1 MRFQFVFVAAGLAG
15 IACSTGGTGPTDT
28 SAPLVTITAPTDQAQ
43 VSGQVSIDAL
53 AVDDIGVDKV
63 RFLVDGTEIAVV
75 YTSPYH
81 ATWNTASVANNTNH
95 TIRVEASDVAKN
107 VSFASIGVTVSR
119 GTQ

>member
-1 MRFQFVFVAAGLAG
+1 MRFQSIIVAAGLSG
-15 IACSTGGTGPTDT
+15 LACSTGGSGPTDT
-28 SAPLVTITAPTDQAQ
+28 SAPLIAITAPADQAQ
-43 VSGQVSIDAL
+43 VSGQVSIDAI
-53 AVDDIGVDKV
+53 ATDDIGVDKV

-75 YTSPYH
+75 FTAPYH
-81 ATWNTASVANNTNH
+81 ATWNTASVTNNTTH